1 MPQQER
7 VTWAQLRV
15 GVMVIVSL
23 AILAVG
29 IFFISGQ
36 VGFFSKRYVLKTYL
50 SEAAGLREGAEV
62 RLAGV
67 AFGNVKRVQISSYTD
82 DRSRAVEILMAV
94 SRRYQQEIRADS
106 VASIETVGLLGES
119 YVNITRGSRSH
130 EVLPE
135 GGVLKSSE
143 GADIKQV
150 VQNAD
155 DVIIN
160 LRVLS
165 AQLNNITGQL
175 QSGEGTIG
183 KLIYDPTLYNHLN
196 TTAAK
201 LDLMVTNLDEGKGS
215 LGKLMADETFYN
227 NATSTFDRFNKVLDD
242 MQHGQGSIAKFISD
256 PAVYNNVNHLV
267 TQANSLFDGINQ
279 GHGTL
284 GKLATDSQLYD
295 RANDVFDRVDKISTR
310 MADGQGTLGKF
321 STDPALYNNLSE
333 SSQSLKDFLTEFK
346 KSPKKYLTLRLRLF

>member
-1 MPQQER
+1 
-7 VTWAQLRV
+7 
-15 GVMVIVSL
+15 MVIVGL

-36 VGFFSKRYVLKTYL
+36 VGFFTKRYTLKTYL
-50 SEAAGLREGAEV
+50 SEASGLRDGAEV

-67 AFGNVKRVQISSYTD
+67 AVGNVKRVQISPYTD
-82 DRSRAVEILMAV
+82 RDRAVEVLMAV
-94 SRRYQQEIRADS
+94 SRSYQQEIRADS

-119 YVNITRGSRSH
+119 YVDLTRGARSQ
-130 EVLPE
+130 EVVPD

-143 GADIKQV
+143 GAEIKQV

-155 DVIIN
+155 DVIVN

-175 QSGEGTIG
+175 QSGKGSIG
-183 KLIYDPTLYNHLN
+183 KLIYDQTLFNHLN

-201 LDLMVTNLDEGKGS
+201 LDQMVTNLDQGKGS
-215 LGKLMADETFYN
+215 LGKLLEDESFYN
-227 NATSTFDRFNKVLDD
+227 NATSTFDHLNKVLDD
-242 MQHGQGSIAKFISD
+242 MQHGPGSIAKFISD
-256 PAVYNNVNHLV
+256 PSVYNNVNHLV
-267 TQANSLFDGINQ
+267 AQANSLFDGINQ
-279 GHGTL
+279 GRGTL

-295 RANDVFDRVDKISTR
+295 RANVAFDRFDKISTR

-321 STDPALYNNLSE
+321 STDPTLYNNLSD
-333 SSQSLKDFLTEFK
+333 SSKSMKDFLTEFQK
-346 KSPKKYLTLRLRLF
+346 NPKKYLTLKVHLF

>member
-1 MPQQER
+1 MPQQQR
-7 VTWAQLRV
+7 IAWAQLRV
-15 GVMVIVSL
+15 GVMVIVGL

-36 VGFFSKRYVLKTYL
+36 VGFFTKRYTLKTYL
-50 SEAAGLREGAEV
+50 SEASGLRDGAEV

-67 AFGNVKRVQISSYTD
+67 AVGNVKRVQISPYTD
-82 DRSRAVEILMAV
+82 RDRAVEVLMAI
-94 SRRYQQEIRADS
+94 SRSYQQEIRADS

-119 YVNITRGSRSH
+119 YVDLTRGARSQ
-130 EVLPE
+130 EVVPD

-143 GADIKQV
+143 GAEIKQV

-155 DVIIN
+155 DVIVN

-175 QSGEGTIG
+175 QSGKGSIG
-183 KLIYDPTLYNHLN
+183 KLIYDQTLFNHLN

-201 LDLMVTNLDEGKGS
+201 LDQMVTNLDQGKGS
-215 LGKLMADETFYN
+215 QGKLLEDESFYN
-227 NATSTFDRFNKVLDD
+227 NATSTFDHLNKVLDD
-242 MQHGQGSIAKFISD
+242 MQHGPGSIAKFIAD
-256 PAVYNNVNHLV
+256 PGVYNNVNHLV
-267 TQANSLFDGINQ
+267 AQANSLFDGINQ
-279 GHGTL
+279 GRGTL

-295 RANDVFDRVDKISTR
+295 RANVIFDRFDKISTR

-321 STDPALYNNLSE
+321 STDPTLYNNLSD
-333 SSQSLKDFLTEFK
+333 SSKSMKDFLTEFQK
-346 KSPKKYLTLRLRLF
+346 NPKKYLTLKVHLF

>member
-1 MPQQER
+1 MPQRER

-15 GVMVIVSL
+15 GTMVIIGL
-23 AILAVG
+23 AILATG

-36 VGFFSKRYVLKTYL
+36 VGFFSRRYTLKTYI
-50 SEAAGLREGAEV
+50 SEAGGLRQGAQV

-67 AFGNVKRVQISSYTD
+67 TVGNVERVQISPYAE
-82 DRSRAVEILMAV
+82 RNRAVEIVMAV
-94 SRRYQQEIRADS
+94 PRNYQNEIRADS

-119 YVNITRGSRSH
+119 YVNITRGSRAQ
-130 EVLPE
+130 EVVPD

-143 GADIKQV
+143 GAEIKQV

-155 DVIIN
+155 DVIVN

-175 QSGEGTIG
+175 QSGKGSIG
-183 KLIYDPTLYNHLN
+183 KLIYDQTLYNRLN
-196 TTAAK
+196 KTTDT
-201 LDLMVTNLDEGKGS
+201 LDRMVTRIDEGQGS
-215 LGKLMADETFYN
+215 LGKLLADETLYN
-227 NATSTFDRFNKVLDD
+227 SATGTIDHLNKLVDD
-242 MQHGQGSIAKFISD
+242 MQHGQGSFAKFVSD
-256 PAVYNNVNHLV
+256 PGVYNNVNHMV
-267 TQANSLFDGINQ
+267 AQANSLLEGINQ

-295 RANDVFDRVDKISTR
+295 RANQTFDHFDKISSR

-321 STDPALYNNLSE
+321 STDPTFYNNLSE
-333 SSQSLKDFLTEFK
+333 SSRSLRDFLTEFQK
-346 KSPKKYLTLRLRLF
+346 NPKKYLTVKVHLF

>member
-7 VTWAQLRV
+7 IAWAQLRV
-15 GVMVIVSL
+15 GVMVIAGL

-36 VGFFSKRYVLKTYL
+36 VGFFSRRFTLKTYL
-50 SEAAGLREGAEV
+50 SEASGLRDGAEV

-67 AFGNVKRVQISSYTD
+67 AAGNVKRVQISPYTD
-82 DRSRAVEILMAV
+82 RGRAVEVVMAV
-94 SRRYQQEIRADS
+94 SSTFHNEIRADS

-119 YVNITRGSRSH
+119 YVDISRGSRSQ
-130 EVLPE
+130 EVVPD

-143 GADIKQV
+143 GAEIKQV

-155 DVIIN
+155 DVIVN

-175 QSGEGTIG
+175 QSGKGTVG
-183 KLIYDPTLYNHLN
+183 KLIYDQTLYNHLSA
-196 TTAAK
+196 TADK
-201 LDLMVTNLDEGKGS
+201 LDQMVTNLDEGKGS

-227 NATSTFDRFNKVLDD
+227 NATSTFERMNKFLDD
-242 MQHGQGSIAKFISD
+242 VQHGQGSMAKFISD
-256 PAVYNNVNHLV
+256 PGVYNNVNHLV
-267 TQANSLFDGINQ
+267 AQANSLFDGINQ
-279 GHGTL
+279 GRGTL

-310 MADGQGTLGKF
+310 MSEGQGTLGKF
-321 STDPALYNNLSE
+321 STDPTLYNNLSD
-333 SSQSLKDFLTEFK
+333 SSKSMKDFLTEFQK
-346 KSPKKYLTLRLRLF
+346 NPKKYLTLKVHLF